1 MMAGGRLMRMEKQS
15 MPDRGMEGRRRGIES
30 ERCVF
35 CVCVREREGEGGE
48 EGYSR
53 LGLYL
58 SI

>member
-35 CVCVREREGEGGE
+35 LFERGRDRGKREGN
-48 EGYSR
+48 
-53 LGLYL
+53 LG
-58 SI
+58 